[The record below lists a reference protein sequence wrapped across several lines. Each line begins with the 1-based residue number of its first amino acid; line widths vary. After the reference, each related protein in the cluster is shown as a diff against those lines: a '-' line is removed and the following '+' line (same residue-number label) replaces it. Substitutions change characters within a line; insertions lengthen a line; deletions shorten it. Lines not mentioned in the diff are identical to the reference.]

1 MILPR
6 PADALHKAWLYRL
19 LIGLIDDSKISKH
32 IYFKGGTCASML
44 NFLDRFSIDLDFD
57 IGKKADKKILR
68 KNLHQLFKKLSLKI
82 KDESK
87 NVLQFFL
94 KYPAPA
100 KKRNTIKLDII
111 NTAIKSNKYSPQYLS
126 EIDRYMNC
134 QTIKTMFAHKFVAVT
149 DRFKKNKS
157 IAARDIY
164 DIHYFFVHEF
174 EYNQEVIE
182 ERTGMNSKDYL
193 KKLHEFIEK
202 NITQTIINQDLNTL
216 LKKKKFNLIRKNL
229 KPEVLMLIKDEI
241 KRI

>member
-6 PADALHKAWLYRL
+6 PADALHKASLYRL
-19 LIGLIDDSKISKH
+19 LIALIDDPKVSRH

-57 IGKKADKKILR
+57 LDIKTNKKILR
-68 KNLHQLFKKLSLKI
+68 KNLHQLFKKLDLKI

-94 KYPAPA
+94 KYPTPD

-111 NTAIKSNKYSPQYLS
+111 NTAIKSNKYSPQYLT

-134 QTIKTMFAHKFVAVT
+134 QTIETMFGHKLVAVT

-164 DIHYFFVHEF
+164 DIHYFFLHGF
-174 EYNQEVIE
+174 EYNQEVIKQ
-182 ERTGMNSKDYL
+182 RTGIKPKDYL

-202 NITQTIINQDLNTL
+202 NMTQTIINQDLNTL
-216 LKKKKFNLIRKNL
+216 LEKKKFNLIRKNL

-241 KRI
+241 NRI